1 MSESTDESTEVPMA
15 RKTFFSFHYERDAWR
30 AANVRN
36 SGVLSSDDEYGFI
49 DAADWEKIEREGDA
63 AIKRWIQDQL
73 KNTTVTVVLI
83 GTETASREWVRYE
96 IRESWKRGNA
106 IVGVRIHGIKDPDSK
121 TDNFGVNPLD
131 VVKFEGGTTL
141 STVCKTYDWVADQGR
156 ENLGEWLEEAVQARE
171 DVNGENII
179 EQEPKKSI
187 ARASV
192 LTGPSVIQNPPKPW
206 AR

>member
-1 MSESTDESTEVPMA
+1 MA

-73 KNTTVTVVLI
+73 ENTTVTVVLI
-83 GTETASREWVRYE
+83 GAETASREWVRYE

-106 IVGVRIHGIKDPDSK
+106 IVGVRIHGIKDQDSK
-121 TDNFGVNPLD
+121 TDTSGVNPLD
-131 VVKFEGGTTL
+131 VVKFEDGTAL
-141 STVCKTYDWVADQGR
+141 STVCKTYDWIADSGR
-156 ENLGEWLEEAVQARE
+156 EHLGEWLGDAFQARE
-171 DVNGENII
+171 DIDEDKVI
-179 EQEPKKSI
+179 EEEAKKSV
-187 ARASV
+187 ARAAV

>member
-1 MSESTDESTEVPMA
+1 MA

-36 SGVLSSDDEYGFI
+36 SGVLSKDDEYGFI

-73 KNTTVTVVLI
+73 KNTTATVVLI
-83 GTETASREWVRYE
+83 GAETATREWVLYE

-106 IVGVRIHGIKDPDSK
+106 IIGVRIHGIKDDESK
-121 TDNFGVNPLD
+121 TDSFGANPLD
-131 VVKFEGGTTL
+131 AVKFEDGKTF
-141 STVCKTYDWVADQGR
+141 STVCKTYDWVTDKGR
-156 ENLGEWLEEAVQARE
+156 EHLGEWIEEAVGARE
-171 DVNGENII
+171 DIDLDI
-179 EQEPKKSI
+179 EEEVKKSVGQ
-187 ARASV
+187 ASV

>member
-1 MSESTDESTEVPMA
+1 VPYNHRFVCLPRFPPSSPWISICA
-15 RKTFFSFHYERDAWR
+15 LPSSRAICSFCSGFRSSGILLPQSSR
-30 AANVRN
+30 APA
-36 SGVLSSDDEYGFI
+36 SL
-49 DAADWEKIEREGDA
+49 A
-63 AIKRWIQDQL
+63 WIQDQL

>member
-1 MSESTDESTEVPMA
+1 MA

-36 SGVLSSDDEYGFI
+36 SGVLSSDEEYGFI

-83 GTETASREWVRYE
+83 GAETASREWVRYE

-106 IVGVRIHGIKDPDSK
+106 IVGVRINGIKDQDSK
-121 TDNFGVNPLD
+121 TDNLGVNPLD
-131 VVKFEGGTTL
+131 VVKFEDGAAL
-141 STVCKTYDWVADQGR
+141 SAVCKTYDWVADKGR
-156 ENLGEWLEEAVQARE
+156 EHLGEWLVLLRHEIFCLAFGNLRAQQGHR
-171 DVNGENII
+171 GR
-179 EQEPKKSI
+179 
-187 ARASV
+187 ARASA
-192 LTGPSVIQNPPKPW
+192 TIS
-206 AR
+206 R

>member
-1 MSESTDESTEVPMA
+1 MA

-63 AIKRWIQDQL
+63 GIKRWIQDQL
-73 KNTTVTVVLI
+73 KNTTATVVLI
-83 GTETASREWVRYE
+83 GAETASREWVRYE

-106 IVGVRIHGIKDPDSK
+106 IVGVRISGIKDQDSK
-121 TDNFGVNPLD
+121 TDSFGVNPLD
-131 VVKFEGGTTL
+131 VVKFEDGTAL
-141 STVCKTYDWVADQGR
+141 STVCKTYDWVADKGR
-156 ENLGEWLEEAVQARE
+156 EHLGEWLEEAVQARE
-171 DVNGENII
+171 DIDEDKII
-179 EQEPKKSI
+179 EEEVKKSV
-187 ARASV
+187 ARAAVVS
-192 LTGPSVIQNPPKPW
+192 GPSVIQNPPKPW